1 LPSPGRSC
9 SSPVASGA
17 ADANRSRSERT
28 TLSDTRE
35 CVPMTDARAVAAR
48 ILGHLVRRIG
58 ETPALADPF
67 GHTYLTD
74 VFPPDLYRE
83 LLDALP
89 DPGLYDRAAER
100 HHNGEAGGYVRAGFA
115 LTAAGLG
122 KLPPGAAGLVRGGA

>member
-1 LPSPGRSC
+1 
-9 SSPVASGA
+9 
-17 ADANRSRSERT
+17 
-28 TLSDTRE
+28 
-35 CVPMTDARAVAAR
+35 MTDARAVAAR

-89 DPGLYDRAAER
+89 EPGLYDRAAER
-100 HHNGEAGGYVRAGFA
+100 HHKGEAGGYVRSSFA
-115 LTAAGLG
+115 LTVAGLG
-122 KLPPGAAGLVRGGA
+122 KLPPGAAGLWASLPRNVEPWMLVIRTKRV